1 MWIKGIDA
9 TPGQPAGAIS
19 KEAVM
24 PEIDLFTR
32 LGVALA
38 IGLMVGIE
46 RGWKARGVEDHRRA
60 AGFRTYGLAGLL
72 GGVSG
77 VLAPTFGGPFVG
89 LVFIAFSAAFGAFH
103 WIEAQIRGAASATSV
118 VAGMLT
124 FLLGALAAVGQ
135 VQAAIAAAVAMT
147 VLLALREPL
156 HRWLA
161 ALTWEEIR
169 AALILLV
176 MSFLLLPLLPDRAVD
191 PWGAVNLHE
200 VWLLAI
206 MIALI
211 SFAGYVAVRAFGDRL
226 GILLT
231 AAAGGLASSTA
242 ATLTFARLARGHPL
256 AANLLAGGVLIS
268 GAVML
273 VRVGVI
279 AGALNPGLI
288 GVLWLPLALAALV
301 QAGVALS
308 LILAA
313 NRQRGDQPTAQL
325 AITNPLAVATS
336 LRLAGFIVVVMLAV
350 ELVQRVWGGGGVLAV
365 AALAGVADVDAITIS
380 IARAEA
386 VAALA
391 APAILLA
398 VAVNTAAKAVMA
410 AWLGGAA
417 IGLRVALGSLAAL
430 VAGAVAFFA
439 GG

>member
-1 MWIKGIDA
+1 
-9 TPGQPAGAIS
+9 
-19 KEAVM
+19 
-24 PEIDLFTR
+24 
-32 LGVALA
+32 
-38 IGLMVGIE
+38 
-46 RGWKARGVEDHRRA
+46 
-60 AGFRTYGLAGLL
+60 
-72 GGVSG
+72 
-77 VLAPTFGGPFVG
+77 
-89 LVFIAFSAAFGAFH
+89 
-103 WIEAQIRGAASATSV
+103 
-118 VAGMLT
+118 
-124 FLLGALAAVGQ
+124 
-135 VQAAIAAAVAMT
+135 
-147 VLLALREPL
+147 
-156 HRWLA
+156 
-161 ALTWEEIR
+161 
-169 AALILLV
+169 
-176 MSFLLLPLLPDRAVD
+176 
-191 PWGAVNLHE
+191 
-200 VWLLAI
+200 

-256 AANLLAGGVLIS
+256 AANLLAGGVLTS

-380 IARAEA
+380 IARMDAA
-386 VAALA
+386 VALA

-430 VAGAVAFFA
+430 VAGAAAFFA